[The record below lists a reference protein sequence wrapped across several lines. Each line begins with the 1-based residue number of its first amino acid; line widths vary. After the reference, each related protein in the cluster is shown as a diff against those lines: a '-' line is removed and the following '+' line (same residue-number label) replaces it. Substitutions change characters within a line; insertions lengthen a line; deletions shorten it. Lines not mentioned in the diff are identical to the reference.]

1 MYTKVER
8 PEERHFSSMKIPHK
22 VFENQSYLDMDKKR
36 KKNIL
41 KLDSKIPE
49 PVQELKSEKEIEI
62 EN

>member
-1 MYTKVER
+1 
-8 PEERHFSSMKIPHK
+8 MKIPHK

-36 KKNIL
+36 KNNIL